1 MSQCYKDIKIAN
13 IKEKQIVVEQARAEL
28 FKKLQDL
35 ENEKIKLIQEIA
47 SHNGALVTYVQ
58 VLDELEVE
66 EIEPIKD
73 SV

>member
-1 MSQCYKDIKIAN
+1 MSQCYKDIKIAK

-66 EIEPIKD
+66 EVGFIKD